1 MKKAGILFCC
11 FVLFLQTGFSQSKN
25 DKWSVRFADSEM
37 KRFPEAWQLDYGT
50 RYVWSYP
57 QGLGCCAL
65 LKIWHDTGD
74 NKYYDYVFRWADHMV
89 QPDGSILHYKTTDYN
104 IDFINAGK
112 ILFEIYD
119 YSGQQKFRITMDTLL
134 SQLDKHPQ
142 TTDSVFW
149 HKKIYPHQ
157 IWLDGIYMAGPYM
170 AQYGKLY
177 HRPDLIDK
185 AIHEVLVTY
194 KHTVD
199 PKTGLLYHAYD
210 ESRQQQWANKTT
222 GQSPNFWGRAIGWY
236 FMAMVDI
243 LDFVPEN
250 HPHRKDV
257 IDIINKLAS
266 VLPKYQDKTGLWYQV
281 IDQGTRKGNYLEAS
295 ASSMFMYSYAKAVN
309 KGYLPKKYRKVA
321 EKAFNGLTTKLIKV
335 NEDGTLN
342 LTQCCSVGGLGGKP
356 YRDGSFEYYISEKIR
371 DNDTKATGPFI
382 MGCLELGK

>member
-1 MKKAGILFCC
+1 MKRVFLIGCLALLF
-11 FVLFLQTGFSQSKN
+11 QTGFTQSKA

-37 KRFPEAWQLDYGT
+37 KRFPEAWQLDHGT

-57 QGLGCCAL
+57 QGLGCCAM
-65 LKIWHDTGD
+65 LKIWRYTDEY
-74 NKYYDYVFRWADHMV
+74 KYYDYVYRWANYMV
-89 QPDGSILHYKTTDYN
+89 QPDGSIFHYKTTDYN

-112 ILFEIYD
+112 ILFDIYD
-119 YSGQQKFRITMDTLL
+119 QSGQQKYRMAMDTLL
-134 SQLDKHPQ
+134 SQLEKHPQ
-142 TTDSVFW
+142 TSDGVFW
-149 HKKIYPHQ
+149 HKMIYPNQ

-170 AQYGKLY
+170 AQYGKVY
-177 HRPDLIDK
+177 NRPDLIDK
-185 AIHEVLVTY
+185 AIYEVLITY

-250 HPHRKDV
+250 HPQRKDV
-257 IDIINKLAS
+257 IDIIGKLAK

-295 ASSMFMYSYAKAVN
+295 VSSMFMYSYAKAVN
-309 KGYLPKKYRKVA
+309 KGYLPKKYRKTA
-321 EKAFNGLTTKLIKV
+321 EKAFNGLTTKLIRI
-335 NEDGTLN
+335 NEDGTLS
-342 LTQCCSVGGLGGKP
+342 LTQCCSVGGLGGNP
-356 YRDGSFEYYISEKIR
+356 YRNGSFEYYISEKIR
-371 DNDTKATGPFI
+371 DNDAKATGPFI